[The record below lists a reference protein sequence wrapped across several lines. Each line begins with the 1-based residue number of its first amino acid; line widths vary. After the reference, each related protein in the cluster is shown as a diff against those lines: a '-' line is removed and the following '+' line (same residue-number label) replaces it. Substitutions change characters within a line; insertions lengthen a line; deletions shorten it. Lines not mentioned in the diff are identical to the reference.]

1 MFKPPPPQT
10 HPPTPPNRLSRSQ
23 VVEQMR
29 NGGLSDDNR
38 DYLHGRPVK
47 GCNLSEEEKRSR
59 QRVVDGPWDP
69 RLQEEKF
76 VNAVV
81 IVPNNDAK
89 YQINKDR
96 AMAYA
101 RHAKTPLEWSVAQDT
116 AGAEALQAQ
125 VCDKEAKIRWLQ
137 YHDMD
142 TEGLPGMLPLAIG
155 MPVALT
161 HHVDRSQKC
170 LLKGRTGYVHSWD
183 WKDNDQQPG
192 VVRLGPHATGART
205 GRAFFAQGINLL
217 SSPPESPQA
226 TRYVKFEDA
235 EWTLDGTTEPGL
247 YPILPTKRTW
257 KLDKNRKP
265 SVLKVDRKQ
274 IPLVP
279 AFAITAH
286 ASQGKTLPLGRTAR
300 RNQ

>member
-1 MFKPPPPQT
+1 MFEPPPPQ
-10 HPPTPPNRLSRSQ
+10 PTPRPPNRLSRLGRNPSAQ

-29 NGGLSDDNR
+29 TGGLSDDNR
-38 DYLHGRPVK
+38 DYLHGRPVE
-47 GCNLSEEEKRSR
+47 GCNLSEDEKRSR

-76 VNAVV
+76 VNTVV

-142 TEGLPGMLPLAIG
+142 TQGLPGMLPLAIG

-161 HHVDRSQKC
+161 QHVDRSQKS

-183 WKDNDQQPG
+183 WKDNDQQPR
-192 VVRLGPHATGART
+192 VVRLGPHATSFRPGK
-205 GRAFFAQGINLL
+205 AFF
-217 SSPPESPQA
+217 
-226 TRYVKFEDA
+226 R
-235 EWTLDGTTEPGL
+235 
-247 YPILPTKRTW
+247 
-257 KLDKNRKP
+257 P
-265 SVLKVDRKQ
+265 S
-274 IPLVP
+274 
-279 AFAITAH
+279 
-286 ASQGKTLPLGRTAR
+286 
-300 RNQ
+300 N